1 MVAKKRQSKRTS
13 LQKKYKI
20 QKRTKEHHK
29 KLKKGKILNLSA
41 RKKKVVDHI
50 PNAWPYKDQLLKEIA
65 LAKEKLEEQRQ
76 RKMEQRALEQTT
88 RRDSTILKMLGNDN
102 REKMDLD
109 QLEGDDTGEMR
120 VDQSDGSRELKD
132 KVLGQGSRRQYMGEL
147 RKVVEGSDVI
157 LHVLDARD
165 PNGTKSTAIEEM
177 VLSSHKRKLV
187 YVLNKADLVPRD
199 VLSGWLAHLR
209 CHAPAIPF
217 KSNTQSGQK
226 GNLGRS
232 SGKVE
237 KSSLTTSQAVGADE
251 LIGLLKN
258 YARSGSTKTSI
269 AVGIVGFP
277 NVGKSSLINSLLR
290 SRAVGVSST
299 PGHTKAMQEV
309 VLDKTI
315 RLFDSPGIVF
325 ADGDSAATAL
335 RNCVNVDEI
344 DDVIT
349 PIQAILEKCP
359 QAYLMQLYSIPRFN
373 EKDCTAFLALVAR
386 GTGKLKKGGVP
397 NIDQAARGVLHDWNT
412 GKIKFY
418 CKPPKVSKRKVNTSD
433 DKILDS
439 FSEEFDIEKLLLDE
453 TKILNT
459 LEAEEDED
467 DVDEY
472 LAVDNVS
479 NHAIDFVEQEED
491 ENDDMDTVT
500 TSAST
505 NANRGKNTVGIMLN
519 EANMSIG
526 ARKAQ
531 KQMKKKEKKRTRRAT
546 EAVDED
552 DEGNMDYDFNEHFQ

>member
-1 MVAKKRQSKRTS
+1 MVAKKRPSKRTS
-13 LQKKYKI
+13 LQQKYKI

-29 KLKKGKILNLSA
+29 RVKKGKILNLTN
-41 RKKKVVDHI
+41 RKKKVIDHI
-50 PNAWPYKDQLLKEIA
+50 PNAWPYKDQLLREIA
-65 LAKEKLEEQRQ
+65 LAKDKLEEQKQ

-88 RRDSTILKMLGNDN
+88 RRSSMLQKTYGIGSSN
-102 REKMDLD
+102 EMDVDHHFEEAQAD
-109 QLEGDDTGEMR
+109 QN
-120 VDQSDGSRELKD
+120 DGSRKQKEKE
-132 KVLGQGSRRQYMGEL
+132 LGQGSRRQYLGEL
-147 RKVVEGSDVI
+147 RRVVEGSDVL

-177 VLSSHKRKLV
+177 ILSNHKKKLV

-209 CHAPAIPF
+209 HYAPAIPF
-217 KSNTQSGQK
+217 KSNTQTGQK

-237 KSSLTTSQAVGADE
+237 KTSLNTNQAVGADE

-258 YARSGSTKTSI
+258 YARSGSIKTSI

-315 RLFDSPGIVF
+315 RLLDSPGIVF
-325 ADGDSAATAL
+325 ADGDSSATAL

-344 DDVIT
+344 DDVLT

-386 GTGKLKKGGVP
+386 GTGKLKKGGIP
-397 NIDQAARGVLHDWNT
+397 NIDQAARSILHDWNT

-418 CKPPKVSKRKVNTSD
+418 CKPPRLSKKTKASVD
-433 DKILDS
+433 DKIVSS
-439 FSEEFDIEKLLLDE
+439 FSEEFDIDKMLQDE
-453 TKILNT
+453 TKILDT

-467 DVDEY
+467 NVDEF
-472 LAVDNVS
+472 LAMDNVS
-479 NHAIDFVEQEED
+479 NHAIDYVERDGDED
-491 ENDDMDTVT
+491 DDMETVA
-500 TSAST
+500 TSVTAGTGS
-505 NANRGKNTVGIMLN
+505 RGSQKSAAMMIS
-519 EANMSIG
+519 EANTEIG
-526 ARKAQ
+526 TRKTQ
-531 KQMKKKEKKRTRRAT
+531 RQMKKKEKKMSRRAA
-546 EAVDED
+546 EVGDDDNDED
-552 DEGNMDYDFNEHFQ
+552 DMDYDFNDHFK